1 VYDHVAGA
9 KNAPEPETDP
19 RFTDSIN
26 RVEDP

>member
-1 VYDHVAGA
+1 VAGA